1 MSCSTTRMAS
11 PFTARCK
18 ALGGQRCMYTFNVR
32 DIGFAKKFN
41 GREFYGGE
49 AV

>member
-1 MSCSTTRMAS
+1 MSCSTMRMAS
-11 PFTARCK
+11 SFTARCR
-18 ALGGQRCMYTFNVR
+18 ALGGRRCMYTYAVR

-49 AV
+49 AA